1 MIQFSRVMN
10 LMNPDTR
17 WWPASADSN
26 GNAVTVVTVSYNTAE
41 LTAMLLWS
49 LHRVL
54 DEPGIAVVVVDNG
67 STDGTLELLGP
78 AAGTGYCR
86 LLSLQENRGHGP
98 ALNHAFEV
106 LAADRTPP
114 GRVWILDS
122 DCVVAQ
128 PEALRAASAA
138 GVGAA
143 VVGEPTWNKW
153 HRQER
158 LAAYSLLVDPAR
170 VWQPGIGPFAD
181 DGDPTFP
188 VLDQAARNCLPMASF
203 PFTAGG
209 HLIHRGRGSLAGLV
223 ARGETANPLYAW
235 AQDHHQPHYNNVP
248 GAAERWQSLY
258 QQFRR
263 HVPDLDGSALAVTLT
278 RAEKQ
283 RG

>member
-1 MIQFSRVMN
+1 
-10 LMNPDTR
+10 MNPDTR
-17 WWPASADSN
+17 WWPASA
-26 GNAVTVVTVSYNTAE
+26 VSYNTAE

-49 LHRVL
+49 LHGVL

-67 STDGTLELLGP
+67 STDGALELLGP
-78 AAGTGYCR
+78 AAGAGYCR

-143 VVGEPTWNKW
+143 VVGEPT
-153 HRQER
+153 
-158 LAAYSLLVDPAR
+158 YSLLVDPAR

-188 VLDQAARNCLPMASF
+188 VLDQAARNCLRLGTGPPSAPLQQRSRRSGTLAE
-203 PFTAGG
+203 PVPAVPSPRPRPGR
-209 HLIHRGRGSLAGLV
+209 RGLGRHAD
-223 ARGETANPLYAW
+223 ARGEEEARLNTSSTRFPVEKKQANPIPASPN
-235 AQDHHQPHYNNVP
+235 A
-248 GAAERWQSLY
+248 
-258 QQFRR
+258 R
-263 HVPDLDGSALAVTLT
+263 H
-278 RAEKQ
+278 R
-283 RG
+283 